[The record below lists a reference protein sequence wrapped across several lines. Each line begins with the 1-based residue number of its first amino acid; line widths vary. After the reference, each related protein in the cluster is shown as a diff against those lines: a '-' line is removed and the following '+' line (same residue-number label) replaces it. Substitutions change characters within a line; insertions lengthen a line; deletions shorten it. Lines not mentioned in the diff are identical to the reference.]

1 MPDTH
6 EQPAPSIL
14 PLLVYCKSIKSIQ
27 QENRHNESKEK
38 KSSNYT
44 KCRRKRVAIAA
55 TWDKKKKTHRNTKA
69 ITKFINNHSITMNSS
84 SPQKPHS
91 KCESQKLKWIIWP
104 RAKFCSLHCSCSRW
118 YIRRTSPNAHISIV
132 ASTLSLSVSH
142 ACIRLYIYQ
151 TIRISNDSILIF
163 CIFLVLSIRRQLLS
177 PNIQQKHYLNN
188 GYAMDGGR
196 HVSTLTT
203 ASIDSFIVRDLSFN
217 AIIHKS
223 KVELCFQ
230 FFVRVFAFA
239 WHPDWPPL
247 LGPRRAAA
255 CSTEC
260 GILQIN
266 IGEAR

>member
-1 MPDTH
+1 MRKPKVKMNNLASCKILQFALFMQSMIHPTH
-6 EQPAPSIL
+6 IPERT
-14 PLLVYCKSIKSIQ
+14 YFHCG
-27 QENRHNESKEK
+27 
-38 KSSNYT
+38 
-44 KCRRKRVAIAA
+44 
-55 TWDKKKKTHRNTKA
+55 
-69 ITKFINNHSITMNSS
+69 FHSLALCFT
-84 SPQKPHS
+84 
-91 KCESQKLKWIIWP
+91 
-104 RAKFCSLHCSCSRW
+104 
-118 YIRRTSPNAHISIV
+118 
-132 ASTLSLSVSH
+132 
-142 ACIRLYIYQ
+142 CIRLYIYQ